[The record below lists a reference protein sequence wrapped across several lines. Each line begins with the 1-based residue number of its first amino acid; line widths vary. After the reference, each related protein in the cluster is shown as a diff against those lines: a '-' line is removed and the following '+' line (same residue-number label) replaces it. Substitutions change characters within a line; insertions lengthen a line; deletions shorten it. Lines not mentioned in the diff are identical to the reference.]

1 MKKITRNKNTK
12 RKHNKINKKYTKK
25 YKNKKIGGNFVTN
38 IEKDQ
43 AANLVKK
50 HGGELNTNTVET
62 IKTKGDEPENL
73 NEIVESTNHNT
84 PEPET
89 AAITSLRSLLNK
101 MPNYPQNIANV
112 KSGLLV
118 ILSIIS
124 NPIIKAELNK
134 KKPNRP
140 DTFIIKNQIAVLIK
154 TDKNFSNQINK
165 IDILCNIKNKITS
178 IPLFG
183 MLIDKSIK
191 AAIPE
196 LSLICIIIKEIQESA
211 KKGESIE
218 PVNVSTEEFKATNEE
233 PVQTTIEEPVQTTIE
248 ESIQTTTEEP
258 IQATNEEPVQTINE
272 EPLQAT
278 NEEPVQTT
286 IEEPMPSNNVI
297 TNPVI
302 NSNEPV
308 KKFSAEKNSPEN
320 NSEPNNE
327 SSKTN
332 GSKTMCDHLESK
344 IPFLHKMACR
354 KTGGTK
360 KLKKKT
366 KTKTKTKKKK

>member
-233 PVQTTIEEPVQTTIE
+233 PVQTTIEEP
-248 ESIQTTTEEP
+248 
-258 IQATNEEPVQTINE
+258 
-272 EPLQAT
+272 
-278 NEEPVQTT
+278 
-286 IEEPMPSNNVI
+286 MPSNNVI